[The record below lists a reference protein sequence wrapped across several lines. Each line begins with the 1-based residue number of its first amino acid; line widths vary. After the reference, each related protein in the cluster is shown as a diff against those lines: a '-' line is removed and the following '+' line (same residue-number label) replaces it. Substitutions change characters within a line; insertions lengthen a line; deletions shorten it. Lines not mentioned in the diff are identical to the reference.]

1 MSKSLRQ
8 LLTPEDL
15 RELAVLLPQAWK
27 CIPKLNKLN
36 SAARRITYPRLPSA
50 FSESLV
56 VHCGPTLFPKAK
68 NIHLGGGR
76 EADVVFDASNGT
88 KKVEVKATGSKEF
101 QQFGP
106 KDINADFL
114 VWIAFG
120 PVFEKQADDP
130 VRIYVLAKPKR
141 VFPDKTK
148 ITLARFKK
156 QAAGKLACYEA
167 KLSDLIDGRVRACSD
182 NLPQRF

>member
-1 MSKSLRQ
+1 MPKSLRQ
-8 LLTPEDL
+8 PLTPEDL
-15 RELAVLLPQAWK
+15 RELAALLRQAFK
-27 CIPKLNKLN
+27 CISKLKKLKL
-36 SAARRITYPRLPSA
+36 AARRITYPKLPSA

-56 VHCGPTLFPKAK
+56 VHCGPILFPNAK
-68 NIHLGGGR
+68 NIHLGGGH
-76 EADVVFDASNGT
+76 EADVVFDSSNGT

-106 KDINADFL
+106 KDVNADFL

-120 PVFEKQADDP
+120 SVFENEADDT

-141 VFPDKTK
+141 AFPDKTK

>member
-1 MSKSLRQ
+1 MSKSFRQ
-8 LLTPEDL
+8 PLTPEEL
-15 RELAVLLPQAWK
+15 RELASLLRQAFR
-27 CIPKLNKLN
+27 CISKLKKSNQ
-36 SAARRITYPRLPSA
+36 AAGRITYPKLPSA
-50 FSESLV
+50 FSESIV
-56 VHCGPTLFPKAK
+56 VHCGPAFFPSAK

-76 EADVVFDASNGT
+76 EADVVFDASNRT
-88 KKVEVKATGSKEF
+88 KKVEVKATGGKEF

-120 PVFEKQADDP
+120 PVFEKQADDT